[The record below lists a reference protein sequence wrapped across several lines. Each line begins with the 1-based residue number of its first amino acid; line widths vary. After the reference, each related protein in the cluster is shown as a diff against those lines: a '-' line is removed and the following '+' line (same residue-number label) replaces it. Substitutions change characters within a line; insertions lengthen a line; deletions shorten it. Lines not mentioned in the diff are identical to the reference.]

1 MRRTLARVSGGDV
14 GAAGGGD
21 GGDDVGLVRLAL
33 PALLSGGGCGGGRG
47 GAVQTKDG
55 IDGERLADFAAAE
68 EVVMVRVAGRSVQ
81 EAGGGRREGGGRLLL
96 GGRRLLGRLGRRLLR
111 KRLSQFHGAV
121 IRDHE
126 RRRAALLMSSLHPI

>member
-1 MRRTLARVSGGDV
+1 VSRGDV

-33 PALLSGGGCGGGRG
+33 PTLLSGGGGRG
-47 GAVQTKDG
+47 GRRRAVQAEDG
-55 IDGERLADFAAAE
+55 IDGERLADLAAGE
-68 EVVMVRVAGRSVQ
+68 EMVVRVSGRSVQ
-81 EAGGGRREGGGRLLL
+81 EAGGGRREGGGRLLVL
-96 GGRRLLGRLGRRLLR
+96 GGGHLLLSRLGRLLR